1 MCVCAR
7 ASLYFIFTT
16 STPSIF
22 PQLSSQHGGER
33 EGEVVEV
40 WGVWFVGTNRLCLRF
55 SFVNYPRDNVQL
67 CSWVQLAGPQHVQDP
82 AFPSKTWEVHPPTFK
97 EHDGNMRV
105 HDLCTLRAR
114 LKWLWDSSRK
124 TERGGQRDRDI
135 DWLWKTST
143 CRPHPP
149 ITRFWSQPLAG
160 KSERLKCCR
169 VPPGARTSLPTCS
182 SPDHIRPG
190 IGSLSHSIQ
199 GHIIKLIL
207 CSGRRLQSLS

>member
-1 MCVCAR
+1 MWRHTLQRSLSQISVLSSSFQTYQEFKRTSLCVCVR
-7 ASLYFIFTT
+7 ALACILFSRLEHTLD
-16 STPSIF
+16 
-22 PQLSSQHGGER
+22 LSSAIITTWRPSFHER

-40 WGVWFVGTNRLCLRF
+40 WGVWFFGTNRLCLRF

-67 CSWVQLAGPQHVQDP
+67 CSWVRLAGPQHVQDP

-124 TERGGQRDRDI
+124 RQTGHRDRDI

-143 CRPHPP
+143 CRPRPS
-149 ITRFWSQPLAG
+149 ITRFWSQKRKTEVL
-160 KSERLKCCR
+160 
-169 VPPGARTSLPTCS
+169 
-182 SPDHIRPG
+182 
-190 IGSLSHSIQ
+190 
-199 GHIIKLIL
+199 
-207 CSGRRLQSLS
+207 